1 MTEPKETGFADR
13 LKAVRKSLRLKQKE
27 FAERLKISGPALSEI
42 ESGKYKPGHDFFIK
56 IAKEFEVNLY
66 YLLFGEGDMFLD
78 PMASYIRRVNTF
90 AVNTPDVRE
99 FFHYFERSSL
109 LQYLI
114 LAHFKLIMTKD
125 VEREAIEKEI
135 KD

>member
-1 MTEPKETGFADR
+1 MTETKDTGFADR
-13 LKAVRKSLRLKQKE
+13 LKGIRKSLRFKQKE

-42 ESGKYKPGHDFFIK
+42 EGGKYKPGHDFFIK
-56 IAKEFEVNLY
+56 ISKEFNVNLY

-78 PMASYIRRVNTF
+78 PMASYIRRVNKF

-99 FFHYFERSSL
+99 FFHYFEHSSL

-114 LAHFKLIMTKD
+114 LAHFKLIMAKET
-125 VEREAIEKEI
+125 EREAIEKEV